1 MSSIRSLL
9 GDYEPRG
16 RTVQG
21 VGKFIAFGLDDPFHI
36 TTVTGLAVYGVG
48 KMMERRSNY
57 GIRRAK
63 VDIGMTVHEMNKM
76 VNEIRSLRF

>member
-1 MSSIRSLL
+1 MKEIRSLL

-16 RTVQG
+16 RLVQG
-21 VGKFIAFGLDDPFHI
+21 VGKFIAFGLDDPFHV
-36 TTVTGLAVYGVG
+36 TTVTGFAMIGIG

-63 VDIGMTVHEMNKM
+63 MDINMTLHEMNKAI
-76 VNEIRSLRF
+76 NDIRNLRL